1 MKKETI
7 KNVLI
12 VIAIFAS
19 ITVGVHYCSRQ
30 HARPLPEYVDL
41 LKSTLHEQW
50 IDSISE
56 FYPEQ
61 YDSVMQS
68 CRREII
74 DKCCDVLDNTNSSYI
89 KGMNMYYVV
98 DDANTQK
105 GEPKT
110 FMTVA
115 YNERYDEYQTILISK
130 YFEPV
135 NAEGAIMYTGEE
147 LDALVLLGKDVD
159 NRIVGSLD
167 LSSET
172 CYFYVGKE
180 SEEFFKKAKQNR
192 NFEIKYNGASTSTRR
207 EIAIAHIDNILPMF
221 DVYHAL
227 VVLHR
232 FGVKNWNPYMK
243 REIYY

>member
-1 MKKETI
+1 MKLETI
-7 KNVLI
+7 KNLLI
-12 VIAIFAS
+12 VIALFAS
-19 ITVGVHYCSRQ
+19 VVVGVHYCNRQ
-30 HARPLPEYVDL
+30 HVRPLPEYVDL

-68 CRREII
+68 CRKDVI
-74 DKCCDVLDNTNSSYI
+74 DRCCDVLSNTNSSYI

-105 GEPKT
+105 GGPKT
-110 FMTVA
+110 FMAVA
-115 YNERYDEYQTILISK
+115 YNERYDEYQTMLVSK
-130 YFEPV
+130 YFYPV
-135 NAEGAIMYTGEE
+135 GAEKAYMYSGEQSY
-147 LDALVLLGKDVD
+147 LLLLIGKDVD
-159 NRIVGSLD
+159 NRPVGSLD
-167 LSSET
+167 FSSET
-172 CYFYVGKE
+172 CYFYIGNDAE
-180 SEEFFKKAKQNR
+180 SFFWDALQKR
-192 NFEIKYNGASTSTRR
+192 NLEIEYIGDNQSTRR

-232 FGVKNWNPYMK
+232 FGVKNWNRYMR